1 MRGVAGFNVWKNYR
15 TEKELNPKN
24 MPTVITKTSYRSL
37 LIIQLPILHTTLIL
51 KWGGVLYLNI
61 WLVSTIR
68 PHKRMDTAKLHGSS
82 YLGEQ
87 QQCCWSLLVLLEEW
101 QGDNMH
107 CGWLRRRVS
116 TSSRGN
122 ENANYFI
129 YQAKSFNRLYSQTTL
144 RNSYTVYSVHIT
156 IV

>member
-1 MRGVAGFNVWKNYR
+1 
-15 TEKELNPKN
+15 
-24 MPTVITKTSYRSL
+24 
-37 LIIQLPILHTTLIL
+37 
-51 KWGGVLYLNI
+51 LNI
-61 WLVSTIR
+61 WLVLTIH
-68 PHKRMDTAKLHGSS
+68 PIKRVDAAKSHGSS

-129 YQAKSFNRLYSQTTL
+129 YQAKASTGFTHRLLYG
-144 RNSYTVYSVHIT
+144 
-156 IV
+156 IVIQFILCTSS